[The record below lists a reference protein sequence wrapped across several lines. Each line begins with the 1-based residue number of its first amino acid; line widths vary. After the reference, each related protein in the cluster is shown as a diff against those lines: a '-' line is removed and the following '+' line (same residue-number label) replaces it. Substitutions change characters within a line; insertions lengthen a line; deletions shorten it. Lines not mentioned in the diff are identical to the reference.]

1 MKRQLNAVVLSACN
15 AFVDVVPLSDGR
27 YKALTRRRVY
37 TGTIAGTPLPAFSF
51 QILGCGV
58 TEAGEAT
65 ISFKFGYL
73 DPAGNVMRL
82 RYKEVVRAN
91 AMLVSANV
99 ECTYGCC
106 RVSH

>member
-1 MKRQLNAVVLSACN
+1 MKLQLNEVLSSAWRD
-15 AFVDVVPLSDGR
+15 FVDVVPLSVSDGC
-27 YKALTRRRVY
+27 YKALTRRHVY
-37 TGTIAGTPLPAFSF
+37 TGTIAGTPLPAFFF

-65 ISFKFGYL
+65 IHFKFGYL

-91 AMLVSANV
+91 AMLVDANV
-99 ECTYGCC
+99 
-106 RVSH
+106 